1 MTIPTLDVTS
11 GTAPPISGSFTLSAV
26 AQVTISA
33 SASFHANVTI
43 GASEFFRAD
52 VSDTN

>member
-1 MTIPTLDVTS
+1 MLDVTS
-11 GTAPPISGSFTLSAV
+11 GTAPPLSGSFTLSA
-26 AQVTISA
+26 ATQ
-33 SASFHANVTI
+33 VTI